1 MPKLRA
7 FLLAAPIWALA
18 VVAWA
23 AGTDTAAK
31 PAPAS
36 TALGLFLGLGS
47 LAVVGGAVVVL
58 GVRSDLLRDGQPTD
72 FGGAKPAKGVYRRPF
87 SLAQTQMAWWFCL
100 ILAAYL
106 YIAFTTSPDLTQFN
120 VNGGIVEQSLIL
132 MGIGTGT
139 ALGATM
145 IEQVKT
151 PPDPDGT
158 LGKFQL
164 AVSTLKT
171 DPTNA
176 AALAARDALAPQLAS
191 QNFFADILTD
201 VNGISLHR
209 FQAMVWTLVL
219 GGMFVTNVAALK
231 AMPTF
236 NAELL
241 GLLGISNGV
250 YLGFK
255 VPETPA

>member
-1 MPKLRA
+1 MPKLRTW
-7 FLLAAPIWALA
+7 LLSAPIWALA
-18 VVAWA
+18 TAAWA
-23 AGTDTAAK
+23 AGAAPAAK
-31 PAPAS
+31 PPPPS
-36 TALGLFLGLGS
+36 TPLGLFLGIGS
-47 LAVVGGAVVVL
+47 LVVVGGAVVVL

-106 YIAFTTSPDLTQFN
+106 YIAFTTSPDLSQFN

-151 PPDPDGT
+151 PPDPGST
-158 LGKFQL
+158 LGKFQIALGTL
-164 AVSTLKT
+164 AT

-191 QNFFADILTD
+191 QNFFSDILTD

-219 GGMFVTNVAALK
+219 GGMFATNVVTQK
-231 AMPTF
+231 AMPVF

>member
-47 LAVVGGAVVVL
+47 LAVVGGAVIVL

-139 ALGATM
+139 ALGAAM
-145 IEQVKT
+145 IEQVKK
-151 PPDPDGT
+151 PAPDST
-158 LGKFQL
+158 MGKFQ
-164 AVSTLKT
+164 
-171 DPTNA
+171 
-176 AALAARDALAPQLAS
+176 AALEGLAATPNDPALLAQRDKCAAQLAS
-191 QNFFADILTD
+191 ADFFTDVLTD

-209 FQAMVWTLVL
+209 FQAFVWTLVL
-219 GGMFVTNVAALK
+219 GGMFVANVLMND

-236 NAELL
+236 SPELL
-241 GLLGISNGV
+241 GLLGISNGA
-250 YLGFK
+250 YLGLK